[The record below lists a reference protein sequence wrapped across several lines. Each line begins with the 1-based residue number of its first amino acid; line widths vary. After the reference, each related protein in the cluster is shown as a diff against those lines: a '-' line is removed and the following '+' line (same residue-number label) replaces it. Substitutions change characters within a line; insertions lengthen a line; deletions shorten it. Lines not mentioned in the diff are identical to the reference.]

1 MTAGAQKPLLRTA
14 LAAAIFIVAVGAV
27 AAYFTIQRFSGL
39 CDVEGWERQAFDS
52 AAWKAASP
60 DDRFRYVRDILDR
73 AMFVGAAE
81 TRLFEALGEPD
92 YVSREAGYATYV
104 VRSFTEGGCA
114 FNAVAILHFD
124 FDGDGT
130 IKAQKIRF
138 D

>member
-1 MTAGAQKPLLRTA
+1 MTAGARRPLLRIA
-14 LAAAIFIVAVGAV
+14 LAAAIIIVAAGAV
-27 AAYFTIQRFSGL
+27 AAYLTIQRFSGL
-39 CDVEGWERQAFDS
+39 CDVDGWEKAPFDS
-52 AAWKAASP
+52 AAWQAASA

-81 TRLFEALGEPD
+81 TQLFEALGEPD

-104 VRSFTEGGCA
+104 VRSFQDGGCA

-124 FDGDGT
+124 IDRDGSVIG
-130 IKAQKIRF
+130 QKIRF